1 METDGALYELFSRG
15 KKDSFFIRDDPDS
28 IFLFD
33 NRYRPQVPSIYELRR
48 TVPLTAPNWGRPIEF
63 EIELAGD
70 LSREHTLLITLPT
83 WIPPA
88 IQTPPGIIID
98 ASGSAAPTWIPN
110 IAYMLFDKIQFFQD
124 SLLLQEVSGDSLYF
138 KSLLDSSINQGLLNQ
153 VLTNQHE
160 GPLRLPL
167 PIPGFQD
174 GLPSLTAQTYRVKF
188 WLRKLDKLLP
198 PIPTTLYYKE
208 AATSDP
214 QPFQTVPIG
223 APVLLLET
231 KHYYLSEKE
240 QAEYRTK
247 PLYIPY
253 KRFYENIFTFS
264 QIEYARGGLVT
275 RRLEARHPS
284 GKIFF
289 YFRNQQDLNNNIYS
303 NIVNSS
309 ATSTSFWS
317 ALSLLIA
324 GQEREFS
331 WTPQVWRNIVQHAK
345 VDRTPSE
352 IQEIGLID
360 WTLGDLHERRL
371 PFDPVPEGT
380 VNFTTADRPTFLLN
394 LVDTPGSQSE
404 MRAVVESW
412 AVLIVEDGRA
422 RMVSVN

>member
-33 NRYRPQVPSIYELRR
+33 NRYKPQVASIYELRR

-63 EIELAGD
+63 EMELAGD

-83 WIPPA
+83 WIPTT
-88 IQTPPGIIID
+88 IQTPPGIIVD
-98 ASGSAAPTWIPN
+98 ASGAAAPTWIPN
-110 IAYMLFDKIQFFQD
+110 IAYMLFDKIQLFQD
-124 SLLLQEVSGDSLYF
+124 SLLLQEISGDSLYF
-138 KSLLDSSINQGLLNQ
+138 KSLLDSSINQGALNTT
-153 VLTNQHE
+153 LTNPHQ
-160 GPLRLPL
+160 GALRLPL
-167 PIPGFQD
+167 PIPGFHD
-174 GLPSLTAQTYRVKF
+174 GLPSLIGQTYRVKF
-188 WLRKLDKLLP
+188 WLRKLDRLLP
-198 PIPTTLYYKE
+198 VIPSTLYYK
-208 AATSDP
+208 ATADADQ

-223 APVLLLET
+223 PPVLLLET
-231 KHYYLSEKE
+231 KHYYLNDKDRKE
-240 QAEYRTK
+240 YHEK

-264 QIEYARGGLVT
+264 QKEYARGGVVT
-275 RRLEARHPS
+275 RRIEARHPV

-289 YFRNQQDLNNNIYS
+289 YFRNQQDLNNMIYS
-303 NIVNSS
+303 NITNSS
-309 ATSTSFWS
+309 TASTSFWS
-317 ALSLLIA
+317 RLSLLIA
-324 GQEREFS
+324 GQERESS

-345 VDRTPSE
+345 VDRTLSE

-360 WTLGDLHERRL
+360 WTLGDVHERRL